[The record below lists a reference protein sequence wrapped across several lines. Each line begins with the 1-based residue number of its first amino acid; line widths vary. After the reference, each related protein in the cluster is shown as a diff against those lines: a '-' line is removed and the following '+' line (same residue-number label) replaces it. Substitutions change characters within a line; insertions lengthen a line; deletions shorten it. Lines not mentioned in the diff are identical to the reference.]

1 MNIYAQ
7 TELEAIKRD
16 AYSSEGKTPEER
28 IAIFIGLMEAV
39 EALQAHLTPEER
51 ARRRRIAELLDP
63 RPEPWWRNI
72 RKEALEEYK
81 AEPH

>member
-51 ARRRRIAELLDP
+51 ARRRRMP
-63 RPEPWWRNI
+63 NC
-72 RKEALEEYK
+72 
-81 AEPH
+81 

>member
-16 AYSSEGKTPEER
+16 AYSNIYRVDGSRRGVASALNAGGTC
-28 IAIFIGLMEAV
+28 AV
-39 EALQAHLTPEER
+39 ATN
-51 ARRRRIAELLDP
+51 AELLDP